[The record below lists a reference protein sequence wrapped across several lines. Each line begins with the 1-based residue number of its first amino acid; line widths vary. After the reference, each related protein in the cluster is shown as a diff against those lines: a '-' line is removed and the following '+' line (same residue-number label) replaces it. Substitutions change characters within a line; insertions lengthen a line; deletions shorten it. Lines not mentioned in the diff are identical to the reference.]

1 MRAAMDRALRFH
13 ALANP
18 LVPIRAVAE
27 GDTIRWECP
36 ARHALMLPDLDDRLY
51 RLLIELQLATHHT
64 LAQDVMGAWCVPVQ
78 VDVGWPA
85 PDDAAGWAGF
95 FGPAPRF
102 GAAACALHY
111 PAAWLDRA
119 PQLANAVTAAQTSR
133 ECARLLESLD
143 SGAGFAS
150 RVYRELMRTPGPFPS
165 IEKIAESLH
174 MTGRT
179 LRRHLSAEGTSYV
192 DLLTRV
198 RRALAEDYL
207 RATRMTIDDIAAA
220 LAFSDARSFR
230 HAFTRWTGCSPSD
243 WRRARSGTAADAA
256 ARRA

>member
-1 MRAAMDRALRFH
+1 VR
-13 ALANP
+13 
-18 LVPIRAVAE
+18 
-27 GDTIRWECP
+27 
-36 ARHALMLPDLDDRLY
+36 
-51 RLLIELQLATHHT
+51 
-64 LAQDVMGAWCVPVQ
+64 
-78 VDVGWPA
+78 VDIGWAA
-85 PDDAAGWAGF
+85 PDDAGTLAAWASF
-95 FGPAPRF
+95 FGVAPRF
-102 GAAACALHY
+102 GAAQSALHY
-111 PAAWLDRA
+111 PVDWLDRA

-133 ECARLLESLD
+133 ECARLLESLEG
-143 SGAGFAS
+143 GAGYAR

-230 HAFTRWTGCSPSD
+230 HAFARWTGCSPSD
-243 WRRARSGTAADAA
+243 WRRSSTGGADRTA